1 MRKLAVVKRKALSLI
16 CNIIMASTSNMHFE
30 ISERKLLLRVFDV
43 LAMLFG
49 LYVVSNIF
57 DFDYFK
63 FTDQRWLWSLVLIV
77 YFVLF
82 STILEL
88 YNLQKASRYDT
99 TFQGIVLTV
108 SITVL
113 CYLLTPFFTPE
124 LPENRLQIL
133 YFFLAISVTIFLW
146 RCAYIFFISSPRFF
160 KNILIIGNTEE
171 IKVMSDAIKRNT
183 NYYEIVGYI
192 NSSSLE
198 KTKDPEL
205 GDLEEITSL
214 NLKEVVAKKAVS
226 EIIIASN
233 QREEL
238 SKSIFDGLIGLLETG
253 LPIKEYIQVYEE
265 LTYRVPVQ
273 YIGKGFYKYFPF
285 SRSNQN
291 KLYLFFHRFF
301 DIILSIIGLLA
312 SLLFLPFVL
321 IGNLIGNRGPLF
333 YTQERV
339 GKNGVPF
346 KIYKLRSMVIDAEKN
361 GAVWATQNDSRI
373 TKFGGFLR
381 KSRLDEVPQFINVL
395 KGEMSMI
402 GPRPERPAFVK
413 QLSESL
419 TFYEIRHVIKPG
431 VTGWAQVKTDY
442 GASEE
447 DSLRKLQYDLYYIKH
462 RSFFLDINIIV
473 KTLSTVLFYR
483 GR

>member
-1 MRKLAVVKRKALSLI
+1 
-16 CNIIMASTSNMHFE
+16 MASNSNIHFE

-43 LAMLFG
+43 IALLSG
-49 LYVVSNIF
+49 LYVVSSIF

-63 FTDQRWLWSLVLIV
+63 ITHERWFWSVVLIA
-77 YFVLF
+77 YYLLF
-82 STILEL
+82 STVLEM
-88 YNLQKASRYDT
+88 YNLQKSSKYES
-99 TFQGIVLTV
+99 TFQSLVLTV

-113 CYLLTPFFTPE
+113 CYLLTPYFTPQ

-133 YFFLAISVTIFLW
+133 YFFLAIFVAIYIW
-146 RCAYIFFISSPRFF
+146 RCAYIFFISSPRFY
-160 KNILIIGNTEE
+160 KNILIIGNKEE
-171 IKVMSDAIKRNT
+171 VCIIATAIKNNT
-183 NYYEIVGYI
+183 NYSKVVGYI
-192 NSSSLE
+192 NSSA
-198 KTKDPEL
+198 TTTDDNI
-205 GDLEEITSL
+205 DLSDIDEITSL
-214 NLKEVVAKKAVS
+214 DLLKVAKEKAVS

-233 QREEL
+233 ERKEL
-238 SKSIFDGLIGLLETG
+238 NKPLFDGLISLLETG

-265 LTYRVPVQ
+265 LTFRVPVQ
-273 YIGKGFYKYFPF
+273 YVGKDFYKYFPF

-291 KLYLFFHRFF
+291 KLYLFFHRVF
-301 DIILSIIGLLA
+301 DLIFAILGLTV
-312 SLLFLPFVL
+312 SLLFLPLVL

-346 KIYKLRSMVIDAEKN
+346 KIYKLRSMVVNAEKD
-361 GAVWATQNDSRI
+361 GAVWATKNDTRI
-373 TKFGGFLR
+373 TKFGSFLR
-381 KSRLDEVPQFINVL
+381 KSRLDEVPQFFNVL

-419 TFYEIRHVIKPG
+419 TFYEIRHIVKPG

-442 GASEE
+442 GASME

-462 RSFFLDINIIV
+462 RSFFLDLNIIV

>member
-1 MRKLAVVKRKALSLI
+1 
-16 CNIIMASTSNMHFE
+16 MHFE
-30 ISERKLLLRVFDV
+30 ISERKLLLRIVDV
-43 LAMLFG
+43 LTLLFG
-49 LYVVSNIF
+49 LYVVSNVF
-57 DFDYFK
+57 DFDYFR
-63 FTDQRWLWSLVLIV
+63 FTQERWSWSLVLIV
-77 YFVLF
+77 YYVLF

-88 YNLQKASRYDT
+88 YDLQKSSRYDS
-99 TFQGIVLTV
+99 TFQGIILSV

-113 CYLLTPFFTPE
+113 CYLLTPFLTPE

-133 YFFLAISVTIFLW
+133 YFFLAISVSIFLW

-171 IKVMSDAIKRNT
+171 IKIMSDAINRNT
-183 NYYEIVGYI
+183 KYFKIVGYI
-192 NSSSLE
+192 NSNPAQKSDISL
-198 KTKDPEL
+198 D
-205 GDLEEITSL
+205 DLEEIT
-214 NLKEVVAKKAVS
+214 NLDLGVVTQEKYVS

-233 QREEL
+233 PREEL
-238 SKSIFDGLIGLLETG
+238 SKALFDSLIRLLETG

-265 LTYRVPVQ
+265 LTFRVPVQ
-273 YIGKGFYKYFPF
+273 YIAKDFYKYFPF

-301 DIILSIIGLLA
+301 DIVSAILGLLV
-312 SLLFLPFVL
+312 SLIFIPFIL
-321 IGNLIGNRGPLF
+321 IGNLIGNRGPLL

-346 KIYKLRSMVIDAEKN
+346 KIYKLRSMVVNAEKD
-361 GAVWATQNDSRI
+361 GAVWATKNDARI
-373 TKFGGFLR
+373 TKFGKFLR

-413 QLSESL
+413 QLSKDL
-419 TFYEIRHVIKPG
+419 TFYEIRHVVKPG

-442 GASEE
+442 GASVE

-462 RSFFLDINIIV
+462 RGFFIDLNIIV

>member
-1 MRKLAVVKRKALSLI
+1 
-16 CNIIMASTSNMHFE
+16 MASNSNIHFE

-43 LAMLFG
+43 IALLSG
-49 LYVVSNIF
+49 LYVVSSIF

-63 FTDQRWLWSLVLIV
+63 ITHERWFWSVVLIA
-77 YFVLF
+77 YYLLF
-82 STILEL
+82 STVLEM
-88 YNLQKASRYDT
+88 YNLQKSSKYES
-99 TFQGIVLTV
+99 TFQSLVLTV

-113 CYLLTPFFTPE
+113 CYLLTPYFTPQ

-133 YFFLAISVTIFLW
+133 YFFLAIFVAIYLW
-146 RCAYIFFISSPRFF
+146 RCAYIFFISSPRFY
-160 KNILIIGNTEE
+160 KNILIIGNKEE
-171 IKVMSDAIKRNT
+171 VCIIATAIKNNT
-183 NYYEIVGYI
+183 NYSKVVGYI
-192 NSSSLE
+192 NSSATTTDNNIGLS
-198 KTKDPEL
+198 DI
-205 GDLEEITSL
+205 DEITSL
-214 NLKEVVAKKAVS
+214 DLLKVAKEKAVS

-233 QREEL
+233 ERKEL
-238 SKSIFDGLIGLLETG
+238 NKPLFDGLISLLETG

-265 LTYRVPVQ
+265 LTFRVPVQ
-273 YIGKGFYKYFPF
+273 YVGKDFYKYFPF

-291 KLYLFFHRFF
+291 KLYLFFHRVF
-301 DIILSIIGLLA
+301 DLVFAILGLTI
-312 SLLFLPFVL
+312 SLLFLPLVL

-346 KIYKLRSMVIDAEKN
+346 KIYKLRSMVVNAEKD
-361 GAVWATQNDSRI
+361 GAVWATKNDTRI
-373 TKFGGFLR
+373 TKFGSFLR
-381 KSRLDEVPQFINVL
+381 KSRLDEVPQFFNVL

-419 TFYEIRHVIKPG
+419 TFYEIRHIVKPG

-442 GASEE
+442 GASME

-462 RSFFLDINIIV
+462 RSFFLDLNIIV

>member
-1 MRKLAVVKRKALSLI
+1 
-16 CNIIMASTSNMHFE
+16 MHFE

-63 FTDQRWLWSLVLIV
+63 FTEQRWLWSLVLIV

-88 YNLQKASRYDT
+88 YNLQKSSRYDT

-133 YFFLAISVTIFLW
+133 YFFLAISVAIFLW

-183 NYYEIVGYI
+183 NYFEIVGYI

-205 GDLEEITSL
+205 DDLEEITSS
-214 NLKEVVAKKAVS
+214 NLKEVAEKKAVS

-233 QREEL
+233 QQEEL
-238 SKSIFDGLIGLLETG
+238 SKPIFDSLIGLLETG

-273 YIGKGFYKYFPF
+273 YIGKDFYKYFPF

-301 DIILSIIGLLA
+301 DVIFSVIGLLV
-312 SLLFLPFVL
+312 SLLFLPLVL

-346 KIYKLRSMVIDAEKN
+346 KIYKLRSMIVDAEKN

-373 TKFGGFLR
+373 TKFGSFLR

-462 RSFFLDINIIV
+462 RSFFLDLNIIV

>member
-1 MRKLAVVKRKALSLI
+1 
-16 CNIIMASTSNMHFE
+16 MASQSNIHFE

-43 LAMLFG
+43 LALLSG
-49 LYVVSNIF
+49 LYVVSSIF

-63 FTDQRWLWSLVLIV
+63 LTHERWFWSVVLIA
-77 YFVLF
+77 YYMLF
-82 STILEL
+82 STVLEM
-88 YNLQKASRYDT
+88 YNLQKSSKYDS
-99 TFQGIVLTV
+99 TFQSLVLTV

-133 YFFLAISVTIFLW
+133 YFFLAISVSIYLW
-146 RCAYIFFISSPRFF
+146 RCAYIFFISSPRFY
-160 KNILIIGNTEE
+160 KNILIIGNKEE
-171 IKVMSDAIKRNT
+171 VCIIATAIRKNT
-183 NYYEIVGYI
+183 NYSKVVGYI
-192 NSSSLE
+192 NSSA
-198 KTKDPEL
+198 TNADNDI
-205 GDLEEITSL
+205 DLSDIEEITSL
-214 NLKEVVAKKAVS
+214 NLLEIAKEKAVS

-233 QREEL
+233 ERKEL
-238 SKSIFDGLIGLLETG
+238 NKPLFEGLISLLETG

-265 LTYRVPVQ
+265 LTFRVPVQ
-273 YIGKGFYKYFPF
+273 YVGKDFYKYFPF

-291 KLYLFFHRFF
+291 KLYLFFHRVF
-301 DIILSIIGLLA
+301 DLAFAMLGLTV
-312 SLLFLPFVL
+312 SLLFLPLVV

-333 YTQERV
+333 YSQERV

-346 KIYKLRSMVIDAEKN
+346 KIYKLRSMVINAEKD
-361 GAVWATQNDSRI
+361 GAVWATKNDTRI
-373 TKFGGFLR
+373 TKFGSFLR
-381 KSRLDEVPQFINVL
+381 KSRLDEVPQFFNVL

-419 TFYEIRHVIKPG
+419 TFYEIRHIVKPG

-442 GASEE
+442 GASME

-462 RSFFLDINIIV
+462 RSFFLDLNIIV
-473 KTLSTVLFYR
+473 KTLSTVLFFR

>member
-1 MRKLAVVKRKALSLI
+1 
-16 CNIIMASTSNMHFE
+16 MASNSNIHFE

-49 LYVVSNIF
+49 LYIVSNIF

-63 FTDQRWLWSLVLIV
+63 FTEQRWLWSVVLIV
-77 YFVLF
+77 YFILF

-88 YNLQKASRYDT
+88 YNLQKSSRYDT

-133 YFFLAISVTIFLW
+133 YFFLAMSVAIFLW

-160 KNILIIGNTEE
+160 KNILLIGSTEE
-171 IKVMSDAIKRNT
+171 ITIMSDAIKNNT
-183 NYYEIVGYI
+183 NYYKIVGYI
-192 NSSSLE
+192 DLSLNLTV
-198 KTKDPEL
+198 KSNEL
-205 GDLEEITSL
+205 TDIKEITDL
-214 NLKEVVAKKAVS
+214 NLKEVVQEKAVS
-226 EIIIASN
+226 EIIIGSN
-233 QREEL
+233 EREEL
-238 SKSIFDGLIGLLETG
+238 SKPLFDGLIALLETG
-253 LPIKEYIQVYEE
+253 LPIKEYMQVYEE
-265 LTYRVPVQ
+265 LTFRVPVQ
-273 YIGKGFYKYFPF
+273 YVGKDFYKYFPF

-301 DIILSIIGLLA
+301 DIIFSILGLLA
-312 SLLFLPFVL
+312 SLFFLPFVL

-346 KIYKLRSMVIDAEKN
+346 KIYKLRSMVVNAEQN
-361 GAVWATQNDSRI
+361 GAVWATKNDNRI
-373 TKFGGFLR
+373 TKFGSFLR

-413 QLSESL
+413 QLSEDL
-419 TFYEIRHVIKPG
+419 TFYEIRHVVKPG

-442 GASEE
+442 GASVE

-462 RSFFLDINIIV
+462 RSFFLDLNIVV

>member
-1 MRKLAVVKRKALSLI
+1 
-16 CNIIMASTSNMHFE
+16 MASTSNMHFE
-30 ISERKLLLRVFDV
+30 ISERKLLLRVVDV
-43 LAMLFG
+43 LSLLFG
-49 LYVVSNIF
+49 LYVVSNVF

-63 FTDQRWLWSLVLIV
+63 FTQERWLWSVVLIV
-77 YFVLF
+77 YYVLF

-88 YNLQKASRYDT
+88 YNLQKSSRYDT
-99 TFQGIVLTV
+99 TFQGIILTV

-113 CYLLTPFFTPE
+113 CYLLTPILTPE

-171 IKVMSDAIKRNT
+171 IKIMSDAIKRNT
-183 NYYEIVGYI
+183 NYYKIVGYI
-192 NSSSLE
+192 NSSPSDKPTNGAL
-198 KTKDPEL
+198 K
-205 GDLEEITSL
+205 DLEEITNLDL
-214 NLKEVVAKKAVS
+214 NAVAKEKYVS

-238 SKSIFDGLIGLLETG
+238 SKPLFDSLIGLLETG

-265 LTYRVPVQ
+265 LTFRVPVQ
-273 YIGKGFYKYFPF
+273 YIGKDFYKYFPF

-301 DIILSIIGLLA
+301 DILFSVLGLLV
-312 SLLFLPFVL
+312 SLVFIPFVL
-321 IGNLIGNRGPLF
+321 IGNLIGNRGPLL

-346 KIYKLRSMVIDAEKN
+346 KIYKLRSMVVNAEQN
-361 GAVWATQNDSRI
+361 GAVWATKNDARI
-373 TKFGGFLR
+373 TKFGKFLR

-413 QLSESL
+413 QLSEDL
-419 TFYEIRHVIKPG
+419 TFYEIRHVVKPG

-442 GASEE
+442 GASVE

-462 RSFFLDINIIV
+462 RSFFLDLNIIV

>member
-1 MRKLAVVKRKALSLI
+1 
-16 CNIIMASTSNMHFE
+16 MASTSNMHFE
-30 ISERKLLLRVFDV
+30 ISERKLLLRVVDLV
-43 LAMLFG
+43 ALLFG
-49 LYVVSNIF
+49 LYVVSNVF
-57 DFDYFK
+57 NFDYFK
-63 FTDQRWLWSLVLIV
+63 FTEERWLWSVVLIV
-77 YFVLF
+77 YYVLF

-88 YNLQKASRYDT
+88 YDLQKSSRYDS
-99 TFQGIVLTV
+99 TFQGIILSV

-113 CYLLTPFFTPE
+113 CYLLTPILTPE

-133 YFFLAISVTIFLW
+133 YFYLAIAVTIFLW

-171 IKVMSDAIKRNT
+171 IKIMSDAIERNT
-183 NYYEIVGYI
+183 KYYKIVGYI
-192 NSSSLE
+192 NSNPNDKE
-198 KTKDPEL
+198 KNGVL
-205 GDLEEITSL
+205 ADLEEITSL
-214 NLKEVVAKKAVS
+214 DLNKVAEEKYVS

-238 SKSIFDGLIGLLETG
+238 SKPLFDSLIGLLETG

-265 LTYRVPVQ
+265 LTFRVPVQ
-273 YIGKGFYKYFPF
+273 YIGKDFYKYFPF

-301 DIILSIIGLLA
+301 DIVLSSVGLLA
-312 SLLFLPFVL
+312 SLVFIPFVL
-321 IGNLIGNRGPLF
+321 IGNLIGNRGPLL

-346 KIYKLRSMVIDAEKN
+346 KIYKLRSMVVDAEKN

-395 KGEMSMI
+395 KGDMSMI

-413 QLSESL
+413 QLSEDL
-419 TFYEIRHVIKPG
+419 TFYEIRHVVKPG

-442 GASEE
+442 GASVE

-462 RSFFLDINIIV
+462 RSFFLDLNIIV

>member
-1 MRKLAVVKRKALSLI
+1 
-16 CNIIMASTSNMHFE
+16 MASNSNMHFE
-30 ISERKLLLRVFDV
+30 ISERKLLLRFFDV
-43 LAMLFG
+43 LALLSG
-49 LYVVSNIF
+49 LYVVSSIF

-63 FTDQRWLWSLVLIV
+63 LTQQRWFWSVVLIV
-77 YFVLF
+77 YYMLF
-82 STILEL
+82 STVLEM
-88 YNLQKASRYDT
+88 YNLQKSSRYDT
-99 TFQGIVLTV
+99 TFQSLVLTV

-133 YFFLAISVTIFLW
+133 YFFLAISVSIFLW
-146 RCAYIFFISSPRFF
+146 RCAYIFFISSPRFY
-160 KNILIIGNTEE
+160 KNILIIGNKEE
-171 IKVMSDAIKRNT
+171 VAIIARAIRKNT
-183 NYYEIVGYI
+183 NYSKVVGYI
-192 NSSSLE
+192 NSSA
-198 KTKDPEL
+198 TVTDNDV
-205 GDLEEITSL
+205 DLTDIEEITSL
-214 NLKEVVAKKAVS
+214 DLQKVAKEKAVS
-226 EIIIASN
+226 EVIIASN
-233 QREEL
+233 EREEL
-238 SKSIFDGLIGLLETG
+238 NKPLFDGLISLLETG

-265 LTYRVPVQ
+265 LTFRVPVQ
-273 YIGKGFYKYFPF
+273 YVGKDFYKYFPF

-301 DIILSIIGLLA
+301 DVVFSILGLLV
-312 SLLFLPFVL
+312 SFLFLPFIL

-346 KIYKLRSMVIDAEKN
+346 KIYKLRSMIVNAEKN
-361 GAVWATQNDSRI
+361 GAVWATKNDTRV
-373 TKFGGFLR
+373 TRFGRFLR

-419 TFYEIRHVIKPG
+419 TFYEIRHIVKPG

-442 GASEE
+442 GASME

-462 RSFFLDINIIV
+462 RSFFLDLNIIV

>member
-1 MRKLAVVKRKALSLI
+1 
-16 CNIIMASTSNMHFE
+16 MASTSNIHFE
-30 ISERKLLLRVFDV
+30 ISERKLLLRVVDV
-43 LAMLFG
+43 AALLLG
-49 LYVVSNIF
+49 LYFVSNIF
-57 DFDYFK
+57 DFDYFMIRK
-63 FTDQRWLWSLVLIV
+63 ERWLWMVVLVL
-77 YFVLF
+77 YYLLF
-82 STILEL
+82 STVFEL
-88 YNLQKASRYDT
+88 YNLQKSSRYDT

-124 LPENRLQIL
+124 LPENRLQII
-133 YFFLAISVTIFLW
+133 YFFLAISVAIFLW

-160 KNILIIGNTEE
+160 KNILLIGNTEE
-171 IKVMSDAIKRNT
+171 IKIMSDAILKNT
-183 NYYEIVGYI
+183 KYFNIVGYI
-192 NSSSLE
+192 NSSSDAIID
-198 KTKDPEL
+198 KEL
-205 GDLEEITSL
+205 ADLEEITDL
-214 NLKEVVAKKAVS
+214 DLKKVTRDKAVS

-233 QREEL
+233 EREEL
-238 SKSIFDGLIGLLETG
+238 SKQLFDSLIALLETG

-265 LTYRVPVQ
+265 LTFRVPVQ
-273 YIGKGFYKYFPF
+273 YIGKDFYKYFPF

-291 KLYLFFHRFF
+291 KLYLFAHRLF
-301 DIILSIIGLLA
+301 DIVFSIVGLLV
-312 SLLFLPFVL
+312 SLLFVPFIV
-321 IGNLIGNRGPLF
+321 IGNLVGNRGPLL

-361 GAVWATQNDSRI
+361 GAVWATKNDIRI

-402 GPRPERPAFVK
+402 GPRPERPSFVK

-419 TFYEIRHVIKPG
+419 TFYEIRHVVKPG
-431 VTGWAQVKTDY
+431 VTGWAQVKTEY

-462 RSFFLDINIIV
+462 RSFFLDLNIIV

>member
-1 MRKLAVVKRKALSLI
+1 
-16 CNIIMASTSNMHFE
+16 MASKTNIHFE
-30 ISERKLLLRVFDV
+30 ISERKLLLLVFDV
-43 LAMLFG
+43 VALLFG
-49 LYVVSNIF
+49 LYIVSNIF
-57 DFDYFK
+57 DFDYFMI
-63 FTDQRWLWSLVLIV
+63 TQERWVSLLVLIL
-77 YFVLF
+77 YFLLF
-82 STILEL
+82 STIFEL
-88 YNLQKASRYDT
+88 YNLQKSSRYDT

-113 CYLLTPFFTPE
+113 CYLLTPIFTPE
-124 LPENRLQIL
+124 LPENRLQII
-133 YFFLAISVTIFLW
+133 YFFLAISVAIFLW

-160 KNILIIGNTEE
+160 KNILLIGNPDE
-171 IKVMSDAIKRNT
+171 IRIMLEAIQTNT
-183 NYYEIVGYI
+183 SYYKIVGYI
-192 NSSSLE
+192 NSSSDT
-198 KTKDPEL
+198 TKKVPEL
-205 GDLEEITSL
+205 ADIDEITNF
-214 NLKEVVAKKAVS
+214 NLKEIAQERAVS

-233 QREEL
+233 EREEL
-238 SKSIFDGLIGLLETG
+238 SKPLFDSLISLLETG

-273 YIGKGFYKYFPF
+273 YIGKDFYKYFPF

-291 KLYLFFHRFF
+291 KLYLFFHRVF
-301 DIILSIIGLLA
+301 DIVLAVLGLLV
-312 SLLFLPFVL
+312 SLLFLPFIV
-321 IGNLIGNRGPLF
+321 IGNLIGNRGPLL
-333 YTQERV
+333 YSQERV

-346 KIYKLRSMVIDAEKN
+346 KIYKLRSMVIDAEKD
-361 GAVWATQNDSRI
+361 GAVWATKNDIRI
-373 TKFGGFLR
+373 TKFGSFLR
-381 KSRLDEVPQFINVL
+381 KSRLDEVPQFFNVL

-402 GPRPERPAFVK
+402 GPRPERPSFVK

-419 TFYEIRHVIKPG
+419 TFYEIRHVVKPG

-462 RSFFLDINIIV
+462 RSFFLDVNIVV

>member
-1 MRKLAVVKRKALSLI
+1 
-16 CNIIMASTSNMHFE
+16 MASKSNIHFE
-30 ISERKLLLRVFDV
+30 ISERKLLLRVCDI
-43 LAMLFG
+43 LALLCG
-49 LYVVSNIF
+49 LYVVSSIF

-63 FTDQRWLWSLVLIV
+63 LTHERWFWSVVLVI
-77 YFVLF
+77 YYILF
-82 STILEL
+82 STVLEM
-88 YNLQKASRYDT
+88 YNLQKSSRYDS
-99 TFQGIVLTV
+99 TFQSLVLTV

-133 YFFLAISVTIFLW
+133 YFFLAIAVAIYLW
-146 RCAYIFFISSPRFF
+146 RCAYIFFISSPRFY
-160 KNILIIGNTEE
+160 KNILIIGNKEE
-171 IKVMSDAIKRNT
+171 VRIIATAIKNNT
-183 NYYEIVGYI
+183 NYSKVIGYI
-192 NSSSLE
+192 NSSATTS
-198 KTKDPEL
+198 DDDI
-205 GDLEEITSL
+205 DLSDFEEITSL
-214 NLKEVVAKKAVS
+214 DLQKITKEKAVS
-226 EIIIASN
+226 EVIIASN
-233 QREEL
+233 ERKEL
-238 SKSIFDGLIGLLETG
+238 NKPLFDGLISLLETG

-265 LTYRVPVQ
+265 LTFRVPVQ
-273 YIGKGFYKYFPF
+273 YVGKDFYKYFPF

-291 KLYLFFHRFF
+291 KLYLFFHRVF
-301 DIILSIIGLLA
+301 DLLFAILGLSV

-346 KIYKLRSMVIDAEKN
+346 KIYKLRSMVINAEKD
-361 GAVWATQNDSRI
+361 GAVWATKNDNRI
-373 TKFGGFLR
+373 TRFGSFLR
-381 KSRLDEVPQFINVL
+381 KSRLDEVPQFFNVL
-395 KGEMSMI
+395 KGDMSMI

-419 TFYEIRHVIKPG
+419 TFYEIRHIVKPG

-442 GASEE
+442 GASVE

-462 RSFFLDINIIV
+462 RSFFLDLNIII

>member
-1 MRKLAVVKRKALSLI
+1 M
-16 CNIIMASTSNMHFE
+16 
-30 ISERKLLLRVFDV
+30 LRVFDV
-43 LAMLFG
+43 IALLSG
-49 LYVVSNIF
+49 LYVVSSIF

-63 FTDQRWLWSLVLIV
+63 ITHERWFWSVVLIA
-77 YFVLF
+77 YYLLF
-82 STILEL
+82 STVLEM
-88 YNLQKASRYDT
+88 YNLQKSSKYES
-99 TFQGIVLTV
+99 TFQSLVLTV

-113 CYLLTPFFTPE
+113 CYLLTPYFTPQ

-133 YFFLAISVTIFLW
+133 YFVLAIFVAIYLW
-146 RCAYIFFISSPRFF
+146 RCAYIFFISSPRFY
-160 KNILIIGNTEE
+160 KNILIIGNKEE
-171 IKVMSDAIKRNT
+171 VCIIATAIKNNT
-183 NYYEIVGYI
+183 NYSKVVGYI
-192 NSSSLE
+192 NSSATTTDNNIGLS
-198 KTKDPEL
+198 DI
-205 GDLEEITSL
+205 DEITSL
-214 NLKEVVAKKAVS
+214 DLLKVAKEKAVS

-233 QREEL
+233 ERKEL
-238 SKSIFDGLIGLLETG
+238 NKPLFDGLISLLETG

-265 LTYRVPVQ
+265 LTFRVPVQ
-273 YIGKGFYKYFPF
+273 YVGKDFYKYFPF

-291 KLYLFFHRFF
+291 KLYLFFHRVF
-301 DIILSIIGLLA
+301 DLVFAILGLTI
-312 SLLFLPFVL
+312 SLLFLPLVL

-346 KIYKLRSMVIDAEKN
+346 KIYKLRSMVVNAEKD
-361 GAVWATQNDSRI
+361 GAVWATKNDTRI
-373 TKFGGFLR
+373 TKFGSFLR
-381 KSRLDEVPQFINVL
+381 KSRLDEVPQFFNVL
-395 KGEMSMI
+395 KGEMSMV

-419 TFYEIRHVIKPG
+419 TFYEIRHIVKPG

-442 GASEE
+442 GASME

-462 RSFFLDINIIV
+462 RSFFLDLNIIV

>member
-1 MRKLAVVKRKALSLI
+1 
-16 CNIIMASTSNMHFE
+16 MASTSNIHFE
-30 ISERKLLLRVFDV
+30 ISERKLLLRFFDI
-43 LAMLFG
+43 LALLFG
-49 LYVVSNIF
+49 LYIVSSIF

-63 FTDQRWLWSLVLIV
+63 LTQQRWFWSVVLIA
-77 YFVLF
+77 YYMLF
-82 STILEL
+82 STVLEM
-88 YNLQKASRYDT
+88 YNLQKSSRYDS
-99 TFQGIVLTV
+99 TFQSLVLTV

-133 YFFLAISVTIFLW
+133 YFFLAISVSIFIW
-146 RCAYIFFISSPRFF
+146 RCAYIFFISSPRFY
-160 KNILIIGNTEE
+160 KNILIIGNKEE
-171 IKVMSDAIKRNT
+171 VCIIATAIKEHT
-183 NYYEIVGYI
+183 NYSKVVGYI
-192 NSSSLE
+192 NSSATTTDDSIDLS
-198 KTKDPEL
+198 
-205 GDLEEITSL
+205 DLEEITSL
-214 NLKEVVAKKAVS
+214 NLQQVTKEKAVS
-226 EIIIASN
+226 EVIIASN
-233 QREEL
+233 ERKEL
-238 SKSIFDGLIGLLETG
+238 NKPLFDGLISLLETG

-265 LTYRVPVQ
+265 LTFRVPVQ
-273 YIGKGFYKYFPF
+273 YVGKDFYKYFPF

-291 KLYLFFHRFF
+291 KLYLFFHRLF
-301 DIILSIIGLLA
+301 DIIFAALGLVV
-312 SLLFLPFVL
+312 SLFFLPFVL

-346 KIYKLRSMVIDAEKN
+346 KIYKLRSMVVNAEQD
-361 GAVWATQNDSRI
+361 GAVWATKNDNRV
-373 TKFGGFLR
+373 TKFGRFLR

-419 TFYEIRHVIKPG
+419 TFYEIRHIVKPG

-442 GASEE
+442 GASME

-462 RSFFLDINIIV
+462 RSFFLDLNIIV

>member
-1 MRKLAVVKRKALSLI
+1 
-16 CNIIMASTSNMHFE
+16 MASNSNIHFE

-43 LAMLFG
+43 IALLVG
-49 LYVVSNIF
+49 LYIVSNTF
-57 DFDYFK
+57 DFDYFRL
-63 FTDQRWLWSLVLIV
+63 THERWLWSVVLIV
-77 YFVLF
+77 YYMLF

-88 YNLQKASRYDT
+88 YNLQKSSRYDT
-99 TFQGIVLTV
+99 TFQGIVLSV

-133 YFFLAISVTIFLW
+133 YFFLAISVAIFLW
-146 RCAYIFFISSPRFF
+146 RCAYIFFISSPRFY
-160 KNILIIGNTEE
+160 KNILIIGTLEE
-171 IKVMSDAIKRNT
+171 IKIMSEAIESNT
-183 NYYEIVGYI
+183 KYFKIVGYI
-192 NSSSLE
+192 NSSDNQKEIAPKLANY
-198 KTKDPEL
+198 
-205 GDLEEITSL
+205 EEITSL
-214 NLKEVVAKKAVS
+214 NLKEVVRSKAVS

-238 SKSIFDGLIGLLETG
+238 HKPLFDSLIGLLETG

-265 LTYRVPVQ
+265 LTFRVPVQ
-273 YIGKGFYKYFPF
+273 YIGKDFYKYFPF

-291 KLYLFFHRFF
+291 KLYLFFHRLF
-301 DIILSIIGLLA
+301 DVLLSVLGLLI
-312 SLLFLPFVL
+312 SLIFLPLVL
-321 IGNLIGNRGPLF
+321 IGNAIANRGPLF

-339 GKNGVPF
+339 GKNGRPF
-346 KIYKLRSMVIDAEKN
+346 KIYKLRSMVVDAEKN
-361 GAVWATQNDSRI
+361 GAVWATKNDTRI
-373 TKFGGFLR
+373 TKFGRFLR
-381 KSRLDEVPQFINVL
+381 RSRLDEVPQFINVL

-402 GPRPERPAFVK
+402 GPRPERPSFVK
-413 QLSESL
+413 ELSEQLS
-419 TFYEIRHVIKPG
+419 FYEIRHVVKPG

-442 GASEE
+442 GASVE

>member
-1 MRKLAVVKRKALSLI
+1 
-16 CNIIMASTSNMHFE
+16 MASKSNIHFE
-30 ISERKLLLRVFDV
+30 ISERKLLLRFFDI
-43 LAMLFG
+43 LALLFG
-49 LYVVSNIF
+49 LYFVSSVF

-63 FTDQRWLWSLVLIV
+63 LTQERWFWSVVLIT
-77 YFVLF
+77 YYMLF
-82 STILEL
+82 STVLEM
-88 YNLQKASRYDT
+88 YNLQKSSRYDS
-99 TFQGIVLTV
+99 TFQSLVLSV

-133 YFFLAISVTIFLW
+133 YFFLAISVSIFIW
-146 RCAYIFFISSPRFF
+146 RCAYIFFISSPRFY
-160 KNILIIGNTEE
+160 KNILIIGNIEE
-171 IKVMSDAIKRNT
+171 VCIIATAIKEHT
-183 NYYEIVGYI
+183 NYSKVVGYI
-192 NSSSLE
+192 NSSTTTMDDCVDLR
-198 KTKDPEL
+198 
-205 GDLEEITSL
+205 DLEEITTL
-214 NLKEVVAKKAVS
+214 DLHKIVKEKAVS

-233 QREEL
+233 EREEL
-238 SKSIFDGLIGLLETG
+238 NKPLFDGLISLLETG

-265 LTYRVPVQ
+265 LTFRVPVQ
-273 YIGKGFYKYFPF
+273 YIGKDFYKYFPF

-291 KLYLFFHRFF
+291 KLYLFFHRLF
-301 DIILSIIGLLA
+301 DIISAILGLIV

-321 IGNLIGNRGPLF
+321 IGNFIGNRGPLF
-333 YTQERV
+333 YTQERI

-346 KIYKLRSMVIDAEKN
+346 KIYKLRSMIVNAEQN
-361 GAVWATQNDSRI
+361 GAVWATKNDKRV
-373 TKFGGFLR
+373 TKFGRFLR

-402 GPRPERPAFVK
+402 GPRPERPAFVQ

-442 GASEE
+442 GASME

-462 RSFFLDINIIV
+462 RSFFLDLNIIV

>member
-1 MRKLAVVKRKALSLI
+1 
-16 CNIIMASTSNMHFE
+16 MASQSNMHFE
-30 ISERKLLLRVFDV
+30 ISERKLLLRVVDV
-43 LAMLFG
+43 LALLFG
-49 LYVVSNIF
+49 LYAVANTF
-57 DFDYFK
+57 DFDYFN
-63 FTDQRWLWSLVLIV
+63 FTQEQWLWSVVLIV
-77 YFVLF
+77 YYALF

-88 YNLQKASRYDT
+88 YDLEKSSRYDS
-99 TFQGIVLTV
+99 TFQGLILTV

-113 CYLLTPFFTPE
+113 CYLLTPILTPE

-133 YFFLAISVTIFLW
+133 YFFLAIAVAIYIW

-160 KNILIIGNTEE
+160 KNILIIGNAEE
-171 IKVMSDAIKRNT
+171 IKVMSDAINRNT
-183 NYYEIVGYI
+183 KYFKIVGYI
-192 NSSSLE
+192 NTSPSEKVKNGSL
-198 KTKDPEL
+198 K
-205 GDLEEITSL
+205 DLEEITSL
-214 NLKEVVAKKAVS
+214 DLNKVAKDKYVS

-238 SKSIFDGLIGLLETG
+238 SKPLFDSLIGLLETG
-253 LPIKEYIQVYEE
+253 LPIKEYIQVYED
-265 LTYRVPVQ
+265 LTFRVPVQ
-273 YIGKGFYKYFPF
+273 YIGKDFYKYFPF

-301 DIILSIIGLLA
+301 DIVFSVLGLLV
-312 SLLFLPFVL
+312 SLIFIPFIL
-321 IGNLIGNRGPLF
+321 IGNLIGNRGPLL

-346 KIYKLRSMVIDAEKN
+346 KIYKLRSMVVNAEQN
-361 GAVWATQNDSRI
+361 GAVWATKNDTRI
-373 TKFGGFLR
+373 TKFGSFLR

-413 QLSESL
+413 QLSEDL
-419 TFYEIRHVIKPG
+419 TFYEIRHVVKLG

-442 GASEE
+442 GASVE

-462 RSFFLDINIIV
+462 RSFFLDLNIIV

>member
-1 MRKLAVVKRKALSLI
+1 
-16 CNIIMASTSNMHFE
+16 MHFE
-30 ISERKLLLRVFDV
+30 ISERKLLLRFFDV
-43 LAMLFG
+43 LALLSG
-49 LYVVSNIF
+49 LYVVSSIF

-63 FTDQRWLWSLVLIV
+63 LTQQRWFWSVVLIV
-77 YFVLF
+77 YYMLF
-82 STILEL
+82 STVLEM
-88 YNLQKASRYDT
+88 YNLQKSSRYDT
-99 TFQGIVLTV
+99 TFQSLVLTV

-133 YFFLAISVTIFLW
+133 YFFLAISVSIFLW
-146 RCAYIFFISSPRFF
+146 RCAYIFFISSPRFY
-160 KNILIIGNTEE
+160 KNILIIGNKEE
-171 IKVMSDAIKRNT
+171 VAIIARAIRKNT
-183 NYYEIVGYI
+183 NYSKVVGYI
-192 NSSSLE
+192 NSSA
-198 KTKDPEL
+198 TVTDNDV
-205 GDLEEITSL
+205 DLTDIEEITSL
-214 NLKEVVAKKAVS
+214 DLQKVAKEKAVS
-226 EIIIASN
+226 EVIIASN
-233 QREEL
+233 EREEL
-238 SKSIFDGLIGLLETG
+238 NKPLFDGLISLLETG

-265 LTYRVPVQ
+265 LTFRVPVQ
-273 YIGKGFYKYFPF
+273 YVGKDFYKYFPF

-301 DIILSIIGLLA
+301 DVVFSILGLLV
-312 SLLFLPFVL
+312 SFLFLPFIL

-346 KIYKLRSMVIDAEKN
+346 KIYKLRSMIVNAEKN
-361 GAVWATQNDSRI
+361 GAVWATKNDTRV
-373 TKFGGFLR
+373 TRFGRFLR

-419 TFYEIRHVIKPG
+419 TFYEIRHIVKPG

-442 GASEE
+442 GASME

-462 RSFFLDINIIV
+462 RSFFLDLNIIV

>member
-1 MRKLAVVKRKALSLI
+1 
-16 CNIIMASTSNMHFE
+16 MASKSNIHFE
-30 ISERKLLLRVFDV
+30 ISERKLLLRVVDV
-43 LAMLFG
+43 AAIIFG
-49 LYVVSNIF
+49 LYIVSNVF
-57 DFDYFK
+57 DFDYFMVK
-63 FTDQRWLWSLVLIV
+63 HERWLWIVVLVL
-77 YFVLF
+77 YYLLF
-82 STILEL
+82 STVFEL
-88 YNLQKASRYDT
+88 YNLQKSSRYDT

-124 LPENRLQIL
+124 LPENRLQII
-133 YFFLAISVTIFLW
+133 YFFLAMSVAIFLW

-160 KNILIIGNTEE
+160 KNILLIGNTEE
-171 IKVMSDAIKRNT
+171 IKIMSDAIQKNT
-183 NYYEIVGYI
+183 NYFNIVGYI
-192 NSSSLE
+192 NSSVYVNSEDIKL
-198 KTKDPEL
+198 TEL
-205 GDLEEITSL
+205 DEITDL
-214 NLKEVVAKKAVS
+214 DLKKVVKEKAVS

-233 QREEL
+233 EREEL
-238 SKSIFDGLIGLLETG
+238 SKPLFDSLISLLETG

-265 LTYRVPVQ
+265 LTFRVPVQ
-273 YIGKGFYKYFPF
+273 YIGKDFYKYFPF

-291 KLYLFFHRFF
+291 KLYLFTHRLF
-301 DIILSIIGLLA
+301 DVIFSVFGLLA
-312 SLLFLPFVL
+312 SLLILPFIL
-321 IGNLIGNRGPLF
+321 IGNLIANRGPLL

-361 GAVWATQNDSRI
+361 GAVWATKNDARI
-373 TKFGGFLR
+373 TKFGSFLR

-413 QLSESL
+413 QLSERL
-419 TFYEIRHVIKPG
+419 TFYEIRHVVKPG
-431 VTGWAQVKTDY
+431 VTGWAQVKTEY

-462 RSFFLDINIIV
+462 RSFFLDLNIIV

>member
-1 MRKLAVVKRKALSLI
+1 
-16 CNIIMASTSNMHFE
+16 MASKTNIHFE

-43 LAMLFG
+43 VALLFG
-49 LYVVSNIF
+49 LYIVSNIF
-57 DFDYFK
+57 DFDYFMI
-63 FTDQRWLWSLVLIV
+63 TQERWVSLLVLIL
-77 YFVLF
+77 YFLLF
-82 STILEL
+82 STIFEL
-88 YNLQKASRYDT
+88 YNLQKSSRYDT

-113 CYLLTPFFTPE
+113 CYLLTPIFTPE
-124 LPENRLQIL
+124 LPENRLQII
-133 YFFLAISVTIFLW
+133 YFFLAISVAIFLW

-160 KNILIIGNTEE
+160 KNILLIGNPDE
-171 IKVMSDAIKRNT
+171 IRIMLEAIQTNT
-183 NYYEIVGYI
+183 SYYKIVGYI
-192 NSSSLE
+192 NSSSDT
-198 KTKDPEL
+198 TKKVPEL
-205 GDLEEITSL
+205 ADIDEITNF
-214 NLKEVVAKKAVS
+214 NLKEIAQERAVS

-233 QREEL
+233 EREEL
-238 SKSIFDGLIGLLETG
+238 SKPLFDSLISLLETG

-273 YIGKGFYKYFPF
+273 YIGKDFYKYFPF

-291 KLYLFFHRFF
+291 KLYLFFHRVF
-301 DIILSIIGLLA
+301 DIVLAVLGLLV
-312 SLLFLPFVL
+312 SLLFLPFIV
-321 IGNLIGNRGPLF
+321 IGNLIGNRGPLL
-333 YTQERV
+333 YSQERV

-346 KIYKLRSMVIDAEKN
+346 KIYKLRSMVIDAEKD
-361 GAVWATQNDSRI
+361 GAVWATKNDIRI
-373 TKFGGFLR
+373 TKFGSFLR
-381 KSRLDEVPQFINVL
+381 KSRLDEVPQFFNVL

-402 GPRPERPAFVK
+402 GPRPERPSFVK

-419 TFYEIRHVIKPG
+419 TFYEIRHVVKPG

-462 RSFFLDINIIV
+462 RSFFLDVNIVV

>member
-1 MRKLAVVKRKALSLI
+1 
-16 CNIIMASTSNMHFE
+16 MASKSNIHFE
-30 ISERKLLLRVFDV
+30 ISERKLLLRVVDV
-43 LAMLFG
+43 VSLIFG
-49 LYVVSNIF
+49 LYIVSNIF
-57 DFDYFK
+57 DFDYFMV
-63 FTDQRWLWSLVLIV
+63 THERWLWIVVLVFYYL
-77 YFVLF
+77 LF
-82 STILEL
+82 STVFEL
-88 YNLQKASRYDT
+88 NNLQKASRYDT

-124 LPENRLQIL
+124 LPVNRLQII
-133 YFFLAISVTIFLW
+133 YFFLAISVAIFLW

-160 KNILIIGNTEE
+160 KNILLIGNTEE
-171 IKVMSDAIKRNT
+171 IKIMSDAIQKNT
-183 NYYEIVGYI
+183 NYFKVVGYI
-192 NSSSLE
+192 NSSLDSNINDE
-198 KTKDPEL
+198 EL
-205 GDLEEITSL
+205 VELEEITDL
-214 NLKEVVAKKAVS
+214 DLKKVAKEKAVS

-233 QREEL
+233 EREEL
-238 SKSIFDGLIGLLETG
+238 SKPLFDSLISLLETG
-253 LPIKEYIQVYEE
+253 LPIKEYMQVYEE
-265 LTYRVPVQ
+265 LTFRVPVQ
-273 YIGKGFYKYFPF
+273 YIGKDFYKYFPF

-291 KLYLFFHRFF
+291 KLYLFVHRLF
-301 DIILSIIGLLA
+301 DVIFAILGLLV
-312 SLLFLPFVL
+312 SIVFLPLIL
-321 IGNLIGNRGPLF
+321 IGNLIGNRGPLL

-346 KIYKLRSMVIDAEKN
+346 KIYKLRSMIVNAEKN
-361 GAVWATQNDSRI
+361 GAVWATKNDVRI

-413 QLSESL
+413 QLSERL
-419 TFYEIRHVIKPG
+419 TFYEIRHVVKPG
-431 VTGWAQVKTDY
+431 VTGWAQVKTEY

-462 RSFFLDINIIV
+462 RGFFLDLNIIV

>member
-1 MRKLAVVKRKALSLI
+1 
-16 CNIIMASTSNMHFE
+16 MASTSNMHFE
-30 ISERKLLLRVFDV
+30 ISERKLLLRIVDV
-43 LAMLFG
+43 LTLLFG
-49 LYVVSNIF
+49 LYVVSNVF
-57 DFDYFK
+57 DFDYFR
-63 FTDQRWLWSLVLIV
+63 FTQERWSWSLVLIV
-77 YFVLF
+77 YYVLF

-88 YNLQKASRYDT
+88 YDLQKSSRYDS
-99 TFQGIVLTV
+99 TFQGIILSV

-113 CYLLTPFFTPE
+113 CYLLTPFLTPE

-133 YFFLAISVTIFLW
+133 YFFLAISVSIFLW

-171 IKVMSDAIKRNT
+171 IKIMSDAINRNT
-183 NYYEIVGYI
+183 KYFKIVGYI
-192 NSSSLE
+192 NSNPAQKSDISL
-198 KTKDPEL
+198 D
-205 GDLEEITSL
+205 DLEEIT
-214 NLKEVVAKKAVS
+214 NLDLGVVTQEKYVS

-233 QREEL
+233 PREEL
-238 SKSIFDGLIGLLETG
+238 SKALFDSLIRLLETG

-265 LTYRVPVQ
+265 LTFRVPVQ
-273 YIGKGFYKYFPF
+273 YIAKDFYKYFPF

-301 DIILSIIGLLA
+301 DIVSAILGLLV
-312 SLLFLPFVL
+312 SLIFIPFIL
-321 IGNLIGNRGPLF
+321 IGNLIGNRGPLL

-346 KIYKLRSMVIDAEKN
+346 KIYKLRSMVVNAEKD
-361 GAVWATQNDSRI
+361 GAVWATKNDARI
-373 TKFGGFLR
+373 TKFGKFLR

-413 QLSESL
+413 QLSKDL
-419 TFYEIRHVIKPG
+419 TFYEIRHVVKPG

-442 GASEE
+442 GASVE

-462 RSFFLDINIIV
+462 RGFFIDLNIIV

>member
-1 MRKLAVVKRKALSLI
+1 
-16 CNIIMASTSNMHFE
+16 MASTSNMHFE

-63 FTDQRWLWSLVLIV
+63 FTEQRWLWSLVLIV

-88 YNLQKASRYDT
+88 YNLQKSSRYDT

-133 YFFLAISVTIFLW
+133 YFFLAISVAIFLW

-183 NYYEIVGYI
+183 NYFEIVGYI

-205 GDLEEITSL
+205 DDLEEITSS
-214 NLKEVVAKKAVS
+214 NLKEVAEKKAVS

-233 QREEL
+233 QQEEL
-238 SKSIFDGLIGLLETG
+238 SKPIFDSLIGLLETG

-273 YIGKGFYKYFPF
+273 YIGKDFYKYFPF

-301 DIILSIIGLLA
+301 DVIFSVIGLLV
-312 SLLFLPFVL
+312 SLLFLPLVL

-346 KIYKLRSMVIDAEKN
+346 KIYKLRSMIVDAEKN

-373 TKFGGFLR
+373 TKFGSFLR

-462 RSFFLDINIIV
+462 RSFFLDLNIIV

>member
-1 MRKLAVVKRKALSLI
+1 
-16 CNIIMASTSNMHFE
+16 MASTSNMHFE
-30 ISERKLLLRVFDV
+30 ISERKLLLRIVDV
-43 LAMLFG
+43 IALLFG
-49 LYVVSNIF
+49 LYVVSNVF
-57 DFDYFK
+57 NFDYFK
-63 FTDQRWLWSLVLIV
+63 FTQERWLWSVVLIV
-77 YFVLF
+77 YYILF

-88 YNLQKASRYDT
+88 YNLQKSSRYDA
-99 TFQGIVLTV
+99 TFQGIILTI

-113 CYLLTPFFTPE
+113 CYLLTPILTPE

-133 YFFLAISVTIFLW
+133 YFFLAISTSIFLW

-171 IKVMSDAIKRNT
+171 IKIMSDAIKRNT
-183 NYYEIVGYI
+183 KYYKIVGYI
-192 NSSSLE
+192 NSNPSQNSSD
-198 KTKDPEL
+198 TSVD
-205 GDLEEITSL
+205 DLEEITSL
-214 NLKEVVAKKAVS
+214 DLNKVTKEKYVS
-226 EIIIASN
+226 EIIIASDQN
-233 QREEL
+233 QEL
-238 SKSIFDGLIGLLETG
+238 SKPLFDSLIGLLETG

-265 LTYRVPVQ
+265 LTFRVPVQ
-273 YIGKGFYKYFPF
+273 YIGKDFYKYFPF

-301 DIILSIIGLLA
+301 DILLAVLGLLV
-312 SLLFLPFVL
+312 SLVFIPFIL
-321 IGNLIGNRGPLF
+321 IGNLVGNRGPLL
-333 YTQERV
+333 YSQERV

-346 KIYKLRSMVIDAEKN
+346 KIFKLRSMVIDAEKN
-361 GAVWATQNDSRI
+361 GAVWATKNDARI

-402 GPRPERPAFVK
+402 GPRPERPSFVK
-413 QLSESL
+413 QLSEDL
-419 TFYEIRHVIKPG
+419 PFYEIRHVVKPG
-431 VTGWAQVKTDY
+431 VTGWAQVKAPY
-442 GASEE
+442 GASVE

-462 RSFFLDINIIV
+462 RSLFLDLNIIV

>member
-1 MRKLAVVKRKALSLI
+1 MSSK
-16 CNIIMASTSNMHFE
+16 SNMHFE

-43 LAMLFG
+43 LALLFG
-49 LYVVSNIF
+49 LYIVSSIF

-63 FTDQRWLWSLVLIV
+63 ITHERWFWSVVLIG
-77 YFVLF
+77 YYLLF
-82 STILEL
+82 STVLEMYDL
-88 YNLQKASRYDT
+88 RKSSRFDS
-99 TFQGIVLTV
+99 TFQSLVLTV

-133 YFFLAISVTIFLW
+133 YFFLAISVAIYIW
-146 RCAYIFFISSPRFF
+146 RCAYIFFISSPRFY
-160 KNILIIGNTEE
+160 KNILIIGNKEE
-171 IKVMSDAIKRNT
+171 VSIIATAIKDHT
-183 NYYEIVGYI
+183 KYAKVVGYI
-192 NSSSLE
+192 NSSSTTADNNIDLS
-198 KTKDPEL
+198 
-205 GDLEEITSL
+205 DLEEITSL
-214 NLKEVVAKKAVS
+214 DLPKVAKEKAVS
-226 EIIIASN
+226 EVIIASN
-233 QREEL
+233 EREEL
-238 SKSIFDGLIGLLETG
+238 NKPLFEGLISLLETG

-265 LTYRVPVQ
+265 LTFRVPVQ
-273 YIGKGFYKYFPF
+273 YVGKDFYKYFPF

-291 KLYLFFHRFF
+291 KLYLFFHRLF
-301 DIILSIIGLLA
+301 DILFAILGLTA
-312 SLLFLPFVL
+312 SLLFLPLVL

-339 GKNGVPF
+339 GKNGIPF
-346 KIYKLRSMVIDAEKN
+346 KIYKLRSMVVNAEKN
-361 GAVWATQNDSRI
+361 GAVWATKNDNRI
-373 TKFGGFLR
+373 TKFGSFLR

-419 TFYEIRHVIKPG
+419 TFYEIRHIVKPG

-442 GASEE
+442 GASME

-462 RSFFLDINIIV
+462 RSFFLDLNIIV

>member
-1 MRKLAVVKRKALSLI
+1 
-16 CNIIMASTSNMHFE
+16 MASKSNIHFE

-43 LAMLFG
+43 VALLFG
-49 LYVVSNIF
+49 LYLVSNIF
-57 DFDYFK
+57 DFDYFMI
-63 FTDQRWLWSLVLIV
+63 TQQRWVWTLVLIV
-77 YFVLF
+77 YFLLF
-82 STILEL
+82 STIFEL
-88 YNLQKASRYDT
+88 YDLQKSSRFES
-99 TFQGIVLTV
+99 TFQGIVLSV

-113 CYLLTPFFTPE
+113 CYLLTPFLTPE
-124 LPENRLQIL
+124 LPVNRLQIL
-133 YFFLAISVTIFLW
+133 YFFLAISVAIFLW

-160 KNILIIGNTEE
+160 KNILLIGNTQE
-171 IKVMSDAIKRNT
+171 IKVMLDAINSST

-192 NSSSLE
+192 NSSSDTSV
-198 KTKDPEL
+198 KAPEL
-205 GDLEEITSL
+205 AGLEEIKNL
-214 NLKEVVAKKAVS
+214 NLKEIAQQKAVS

-233 QREEL
+233 EREEL
-238 SKSIFDGLIGLLETG
+238 SKPLFDSLISLLETG
-253 LPIKEYIQVYEE
+253 LPIKEYTQVYEE
-265 LTYRVPVQ
+265 LMFRVPLQ
-273 YIGKGFYKYFPF
+273 YIGKDFYKYFPF

-291 KLYLFFHRFF
+291 KLYLFSHRLF
-301 DIILSIIGLLA
+301 DIVFSILGLVA
-312 SLLFLPFVL
+312 SLIFLPFVL
-321 IGNLIGNRGPLF
+321 IGNLIGNRGPLV

-346 KIYKLRSMVIDAEKN
+346 KIYKLRSMVIDAEKD
-361 GAVWATQNDSRI
+361 GAVWATRNDTRI

-381 KSRLDEVPQFINVL
+381 KSRLDEVPQFFNVL

-419 TFYEIRHVIKPG
+419 TFYEIRHVVKPG

-462 RSFFLDINIIV
+462 RSLFLDVNIVV